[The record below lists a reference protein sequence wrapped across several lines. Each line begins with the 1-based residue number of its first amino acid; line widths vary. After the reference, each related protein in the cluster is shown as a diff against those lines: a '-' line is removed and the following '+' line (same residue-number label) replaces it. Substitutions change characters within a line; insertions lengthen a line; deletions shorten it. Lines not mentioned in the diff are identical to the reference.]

1 MKKFGCKVLLEINQ
15 ELFLGLVSVTA
26 HVCRVDLLLHFLRM
40 NC

>member
-15 ELFLGLVSVTA
+15 QLFLGLVSLTV
-26 HVCRVDLLLHFLRM
+26 HVCRVDRLLHFLRM

>member
-15 ELFLGLVSVTA
+15 ELFLGLVSLTA
-26 HVCRVDLLLHFLRM
+26 HVDLLLHYLRM